1 MSGKNVNF
9 GDKKIRK
16 SDFYKNRKVV
26 KIGDIDVNK
35 ILVSKEEPPGTK
47 NSFKYF
53 IGYNGNDVIRPLCI
67 KLPQMTGCVRKF
79 DDNATMFFKISNKQ
93 LLEKYYQIWKSD
105 KSILNMKFDK
115 YIKTKIQTCW

>member
-35 ILVSKEEPPGTK
+35 ILVSKEEPPGIK

>member
-35 ILVSKEEPPGTK
+35 ILVSKEEPPGAK